1 MRQIIPASTSFIGPP
16 NSYRATSDRNTNKR
30 VFTFARANEHSAYV
44 SRRVLVADD
53 NPYIRKALC
62 RLFETEADYDL
73 CAEAENGKRAIELA
87 LQCQPDLIILD
98 LSMPVMNGLDA
109 ARELKKLMPDVPIIL
124 FSLHEQA
131 LTTNAGLQNLPVDR
145 IASKTDISALMK
157 HVRAL
162 APA

>member
-1 MRQIIPASTSFIGPP
+1 M
-16 NSYRATSDRNTNKR
+16 
-30 VFTFARANEHSAYV
+30 

-62 RLFETEADYDL
+62 RLFETEEDYDL

-98 LSMPVMNGLDA
+98 LSMPVMNGIDT
-109 ARELKKLMPDVPIIL
+109 ARELKRLMPDVPIIL

-131 LTTNAGLQNLPVDR
+131 LTTNSGLQNLPVDR
-145 IASKTDISALMK
+145 IVSKTDISALMK

>member
-1 MRQIIPASTSFIGPP
+1 M
-16 NSYRATSDRNTNKR
+16 R
-30 VFTFARANEHSAYV
+30 VFTNARPNVQSACV
-44 SRRVLVADD
+44 PRRVLVADD

-62 RLFETEADYDL
+62 RLFEAEADYDL

-109 ARELKKLMPDVPIIL
+109 ARELKRLMPDVPIIL
-124 FSLHEQA
+124 FSLHDQA
-131 LTTNAGLQNLPVDR
+131 LTTNSGLQNLPVDQ
-145 IASKTDISALMK
+145 IVSKTDISALMK

>member
-1 MRQIIPASTSFIGPP
+1 M
-16 NSYRATSDRNTNKR
+16 
-30 VFTFARANEHSAYV
+30 HSPHV

-62 RLFETEADYDL
+62 RLFETEEDYDL
-73 CAEAENGKRAIELA
+73 CAEAENGRRAIELA
-87 LQCQPDLIILD
+87 LQCQPDLVILD

-109 ARELKKLMPDVPIIL
+109 ARELKRLMPEVPIIL

-131 LTTNAGLQNLPVDR
+131 LTTNSGLQNLPVDQ
-145 IASKTDISALMK
+145 IVSKIDISALMK

>member
-1 MRQIIPASTSFIGPP
+1 MPQSTGNNRFKI
-16 NSYRATSDRNTNKR
+16 
-30 VFTFARANEHSAYV
+30 
-44 SRRVLVADD
+44 LIADD
-53 NPYIRKALC
+53 NPYIRNALC
-62 RLFETEADYDL
+62 RLFETEEDYDL

-98 LSMPVMNGLDA
+98 LSMPVMNGLDT
-109 ARELKKLMPDVPIIL
+109 ARELKRLMPDVPIIL

-145 IASKTDISALMK
+145 IVSKTDASALMK